1 MDQYNPNASILP
13 NVGGSIMAMR
23 GGGVPVGYNPDAS
36 VIPLPPTANS
46 IPIVDMKGGDE
57 TLPMAAAAT
66 VVSTP
71 GMADPSTKILT
82 TPIVTTPGKPIQII
96 LFDKKF
102 DAFSTEVNAASQ
114 PILALL
120 GNLNDAE
127 KSAALQEIYGGIVN
141 LRTIKLEDFPHLK
154 RLFIRMG
161 IDYAK
166 QHTTL
171 KEDIDHLDQT
181 EIKLAFSNDK
191 VTVTLTIKCD
201 QIPSCRQKKLSMAAA
216 ATVTS
221 QSGGEN
227 EKRTIQLFGVA
238 YDFPNRPTTIKDHQ
252 KLLEEL
258 KVEGQADTFKL
269 TLLEEIY
276 DGCYT
281 DASIISKINCS
292 TFGTLLEDLGQRYAL
307 KMHDELLGRTTSL
320 NKKAESTTQKELPNG
335 DLEFTFTFS
344 KFGKQ
349 IGEETQKKIK
359 AASEKA
365 ASSNGFFTKLTADPV
380 SSNQVSVRGM
390 VNPNN
395 ACFCISSIQLLFSI
409 PQIRTIMKAYGKK
422 NCNDAIL
429 AEIYDQIEHPTIT
442 EVNKNGVLCALFH
455 LFEELGEN
463 MTLFSKLEV
472 GTVSKGNAVPYELL
486 GYIMKNF
493 EIDSELHNRE
503 YHIGGQEDAQVFLTF
518 LFEIFDEIR
527 PLFQFTQER
536 IIDRVKN
543 VVEQP
548 SQQND
553 DKKSQAIVWTI
564 PDRDP
569 HTFSTSYDGTRTQS
583 LVKIDPASKEPSG
596 EVDTVVHYHDT
607 LTLEKN
613 PYLLVQVSDPNKD
626 LSGIPLE
633 FSIKKGTDKQ
643 FKLYGMIRRS
653 GPRTSGHYV
662 YDRQDL
668 ESDKHIVY
676 SDTVVTLD
684 NNKIQMTQDDGF
696 NAYLLVY
703 AEVESPVIAPAKD
716 EKSVAAAASESVSA
730 SPVKSIAAASDLA
743 SAAPVNS
750 APPATLKTTSSSGSL
765 AAAPLNMTPIPNQN
779 AQNMINDLMTGMYT
793 IVELELKNGGEIKC
807 NTYWAEAY
815 RHALNFPNNSVSQ
828 YIRGYCFFYGRG
840 GISEDELTGVNL
852 FVAASD
858 QGLVDAQF
866 MLGNCTFNGQGIEKN
881 EKEGNR
887 LIEQAANKGYPYAEY
902 VMGVHYEKGRGV
914 AKNENTAIKWYR
926 QAAAHG
932 IKYATSALKRLKVTL
947 GGVYKEHNVSR
958 TLRASKK
965 SPTKRTLRASKKL
978 RQSSHKA

>member
-1 MDQYNPNASILP
+1 MDQYNPNASMLP

-66 VVSTP
+66 VVSAP

-82 TPIVTTPGKPIQII
+82 TPIVKTPGKPIQMI
-96 LFDKKF
+96 LFDNKF

-114 PILALL
+114 PILDLL

-127 KSAALQEIYGGIVN
+127 KSAALQEIYDGIVN

-227 EKRTIQLFGVA
+227 EKRTIQLFGVE
-238 YDFPNRPTTIKDHQ
+238 YDFPNRPTTTKDHQ

-349 IGEETQKKIK
+349 IGEETKKKIK
-359 AASEKA
+359 VASEKA

-380 SSNQVSVRGM
+380 SSNQVSIRGM

-429 AEIYDQIEHPTIT
+429 AEIYDQIEHPEQKMTKIN
-442 EVNKNGVLCALFH
+442 EDGVLCALFH

-463 MTLFSKLEV
+463 MTLFSKLEA
-472 GTVSKGNAVPYELL
+472 GTVSDKNAVPYELL

-493 EIDSELHNRE
+493 EISRKGNLNAYQVGD
-503 YHIGGQEDAQVFLTF
+503 QEDAQLFLTF
-518 LFEIFDEIR
+518 LFEIFDKKEINIK
-527 PLFQFTQER
+527 PLFQFTQK
-536 IIDRVKN
+536 IITDAKT
-543 VVEQP
+543 EESHQ
-548 SQQND
+548 D
-553 DKKSQAIVWTI
+553 VWI
-564 PDRDP
+564 IHDN
-569 HTFSTSYDGTRTQS
+569 FSASYEDTREIGGTSENYS
-583 LVKIDPASKEPSG
+583 V
-596 EVDTVVHYHDT
+596 T
-607 LTLEKN
+607 LTLENN
-613 PYLLVQVSDPNKD
+613 PYLLLRPSDPNAD
-626 LSGIPLE
+626 LSGMSHTL
-633 FSIKKGTDKQ
+633 SIKKDGDKE
-643 FKLYGMIRRS
+643 FKLYGIIRKS
-653 GPRTSGHYV
+653 GAESGGHYV

-668 ESDKHIVY
+668 ESEKHILY
-676 SDTVVTLD
+676 SDSDVTLY
-684 NNKIQMTQDDGF
+684 NNTIQMRDGRF

-703 AEVESPVIAPAKD
+703 AEVESPVIAPTKAEKSDTVAAPESAK
-716 EKSVAAAASESVSA
+716 KSVAPPASELASTSVSTTTA
-730 SPVKSIAAASDLA
+730 KPIVLSKESIDSQLAPFDNVEARNMIRDL
-743 SAAPVNS
+743 
-750 APPATLKTTSSSGSL
+750 LSGKFNINELERKYGGEEKCKPLWL
-765 AAAPLNMTPIPNQN
+765 AARE
-779 AQNMINDLMTGMYT
+779 Y
-793 IVELELKNGGEIKC
+793 
-807 NTYWAEAY
+807 AEAH
-815 RHALNFPNNSVSQ
+815 RDEAVWMFVLGVCNFYP
-828 YIRGYCFFYGRG
+828 RG
-840 GISEDELTGVNL
+840 GIVENKNNKKTNEKTAESFFKNAADKGLTAALNMLGVIYGNNNKISSAISLWQRAADQGYAEAQYYLGREYYVGTGVTKNIRTAREL
-852 FVAASD
+852 F
-858 QGLVDAQF
+858 Q
-866 MLGNCTFNGQGIEKN
+866 K
-881 EKEGNR
+881 
-887 LIEQAANKGYPYAEY
+887 AANQGYQD
-902 VMGVHYEKGRGV
+902 
-914 AKNENTAIKWYR
+914 AKTELARI
-926 QAAAHG
+926 
-932 IKYATSALKRLKVTL
+932 S
-947 GGVYKEHNVSR
+947 GGTR
-958 TLRASKK
+958 TLRASKQGSK
-965 SPTKRTLRASKKL
+965 KRTLRAAKKL